1 MPTTILQNL
10 FFSRTRRRAAYLYI
24 KRRKRGWSKL
34 QSPAPLLGP
43 ERGLHKY
50 ARAVTKRKTLGPDH
64 LTLITLHLF
73 YQPSRVQGCKALS
86 PREPPQ

>member
-1 MPTTILQNL
+1 MKDNLYFFFLEHAGELCIFIL
-10 FFSRTRRRAAYLYI
+10 RGE
-24 KRRKRGWSKL
+24 KWGWSKL
-34 QSPAPLLGP
+34 QSPAPLLGL
-43 ERGLHKY
+43 ERGLQKH

-86 PREPPQ
+86 PKEPPQ